1 MKNAVIR
8 NATEVETAARNGES
22 VRGRVLDFAELFKA
36 RLTLLVLLTTA
47 AGFYLGAESP
57 INYAALFHVVFG
69 TAAAAA
75 GAAAL
80 NQWLERKLD
89 ALMRRTRTRPVPA
102 GRMRPAEALTLGV
115 ALSVLGVSYLGAT
128 CNALSATL
136 AALTIVIYI
145 FGYTPLK
152 RASTANTVV
161 GAIPGAVP
169 PMIGWVAARGAI
181 EAGAWSLFAILLL
194 WHLPHFFAIAWMHR
208 EDYSRAGFRMISS
221 DDRSGERSASQSVF
235 FCILLL
241 VIAGLPAFLGVVTFA
256 YLAIELVL
264 GGLFVAVAMRFLK
277 ARTVRAARLLFITS
291 IVYLPLLLAALV
303 LTKS

>member
-1 MKNAVIR
+1 MKDAVIR

-47 AGFYLGAESP
+47 AGFYLGAQSP

-80 NQWLERKLD
+80 NQWWERKLD
-89 ALMRRTRTRPVPA
+89 ALMCRTRTRPVPA
-102 GRMRPAEALTLGV
+102 GRMRPAEALALGLV
-115 ALSVLGVSYLGAT
+115 LSIFGVGYLAVS

-136 AALTIVIYI
+136 AAVTILIYI

-152 RASTANTVV
+152 RASTANTLV
-161 GAIPGAVP
+161 GAVPGAIP
-169 PMIGWVAARGAI
+169 PMIGWAAASGKV

-194 WHLPHFFAIAWMHR
+194 WQLPHFFAIAWMYR
-208 EDYSRAGFRMISS
+208 DDYSRAGFRMISS
-221 DDRSGERSASQSVF
+221 DDSSGERSASESVF

-241 VIAGLPAFLGVVTFA
+241 VLAGLPTFVGIA
-256 YLAIELVL
+256 SYVYEPIELAL
-264 GGLFVAVAMRFLK
+264 GAFFVAVAMRFLRL
-277 ARTVRAARLLFITS
+277 RTASSARLLFIAS
-291 IVYLPLLLAALV
+291 IAYLPLLLGA
-303 LTKS
+303 

>member
-57 INYAALFHVVFG
+57 VNYAALFHVVFG

-194 WHLPHFFAIAWMHR
+194 WQLPHFFAIAWMHR

>member
-1 MKNAVIR
+1 MKDAVIR

-80 NQWLERKLD
+80 NQWWECKLD
-89 ALMRRTRTRPVPA
+89 AVMRRTRTRPVPA
-102 GRMRPAEALTLGV
+102 GRMRPVEALTLGV
-115 ALSVLGVSYLGAT
+115 ALSVLGVSYLALA

-161 GAIPGAVP
+161 GAIPGAIP

-194 WHLPHFFAIAWMHR
+194 WQLPHFFAIAWMHR

-241 VIAGLPAFLGVVTFA
+241 VIAGLPAFVGVVTFA

-277 ARTVRAARLLFITS
+277 ARTARAARLLFITS

-303 LTKS
+303 LTKA